1 MDTVLYVIMFL
12 ILNQWWLGVV
22 GISLLIGLIVG
33 GVGYFLS
40 KD

>member
-12 ILNQWWLGVV
+12 ILNQWWLGVL